1 MLVCLRR
8 AALTTAALLVACA
21 ASPLGALRAPNPP
34 SNTSFLSTTNFT
46 FAPADRWSPRKIAG
60 GATAQLSKWGSALA
74 VVSSAVTALA
84 PPFPK
89 RLGLVYG
96 TGSSNGFLR
105 VTVNGVVLGVV
116 DTYNET
122 TAYTSEYIVELAPNV
137 NKLPNQPLWVLVAEA
152 TGAWRSGSKDS
163 YVEIVGL
170 NVYY

>member
-1 MLVCLRR
+1 MRC
-8 AALTTAALLVACA
+8 AALVAAALVACA
-21 ASPLGALRAPNPP
+21 ATPPDALPSNTLPP
-34 SNTSFLSTTNFT
+34 SNTSFLSTANFS
-46 FAPADRWSPRKIAG
+46 FAPTDRWSPRKIAG
-60 GATAQLSKWGSALA
+60 GATAQLTKWGSALA

-122 TAYTSEYIVELAPNV
+122 TAYTSEYVVELAPNV